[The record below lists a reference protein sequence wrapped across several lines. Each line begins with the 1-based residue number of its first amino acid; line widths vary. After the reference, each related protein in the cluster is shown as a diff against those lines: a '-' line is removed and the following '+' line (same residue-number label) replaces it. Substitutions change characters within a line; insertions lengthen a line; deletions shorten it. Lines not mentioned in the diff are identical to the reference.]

1 MWLVMATPKSPTAI
15 VEHLGLKIKNVQHL
29 ELKIENVQEEH
40 NC

>member
-1 MWLVMATPKSPTAI
+1 MATPKSPTAI

-29 ELKIENVQEEH
+29 ELKIDNVQQQS

>member
-1 MWLVMATPKSPTAI
+1 MATPKSPTAI

-29 ELKIENVQEEH
+29 ELKIENVQQQC